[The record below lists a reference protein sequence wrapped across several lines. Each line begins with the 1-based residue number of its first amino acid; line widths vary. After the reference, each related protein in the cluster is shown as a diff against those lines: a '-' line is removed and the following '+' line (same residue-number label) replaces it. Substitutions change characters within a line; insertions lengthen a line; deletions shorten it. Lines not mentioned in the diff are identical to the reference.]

1 MNKKISLPIVIAI
14 TLVTAAIVFSVAYLI
29 STSSMNAK
37 LTDLSQKQAL
47 FSTLSDVDG
56 YVREKYTGEIDEQ
69 KLTHDLCEAYA
80 RSIGGC
86 VIYVDS
92 EDASD
97 TEYTAEN
104 GYTVMILSDG
114 SLVVVLS
121 DEQGTQASA
130 EAASDPDNAA
140 VSE

>member
-1 MNKKISLPIVIAI
+1 MKKKISLPIVIAI

-56 YVREKYTGEIDEQ
+56 YVREKYKGEIDEQ

-80 RSIGGC
+80 RSIGDS

-92 EDASD
+92 EHASD

-104 GYTVMILSDG
+104 GYTVMRLSDG
-114 SLVVVLS
+114 SLIVVLS

-130 EAASDPDNAA
+130 EATSDPDNAT